1 MRLKPEQLLTNQV
14 ANYMKMKYPNIPF
27 RFDMVDQVGMIDG
40 KRNKELHQKWSQGYP
55 DMFVPL
61 MRGGYGGLYIELKA
75 TTTVPNTAH
84 TRRQAVY
91 HEILRNNGYRVHFAC
106 GFKECKKFIKDY
118 MKLKV

>member
-1 MRLKPEQLLTNQV
+1 MRHPHV
-14 ANYMKMKYPNIPF
+14 PF
-27 RFDMVDQVGMIDG
+27 RFDQIDQVGLSGG
-40 KRNKELHQKWSQGYP
+40 KKNKAIHGKFSQGFP
-55 DMFVPL
+55 DLVIYGKGSPL
-61 MRGGYGGLYIELKA
+61 FLELKA

-91 HEILRNNGYRVHFAC
+91 HEILRNNGYQVHFAC